1 MPVSPTNSQNSLQ
14 ERDLFCIW
22 TPKHLSR
29 LLNLTP
35 AWKSQSCWRSINCLQ
50 GSAGSPSRCLHL
62 RVIWPL
68 PHLHQIKTHYYFV
81 WYQVDL
87 KYSHAFKLCSLTLL
101 SELIVNAILIPLQ
114 QFQISACLPLH
125 TCFIWNPSFHD
136 TTAFLILTLGFQ
148 CTDTPLL
155 HISNQLSHMV
165 SKFIPVLL
173 NYLFAFSF
181 NILK

>member
-1 MPVSPTNSQNSLQ
+1 MPVSPTNSQNFLQ

-62 RVIWPL
+62 RVTWPL

-87 KYSHAFKLCSLTLL
+87 IILKCIQSLLL
-101 SELIVNAILIPLQ
+101 E
-114 QFQISACLPLH
+114 
-125 TCFIWNPSFHD
+125 
-136 TTAFLILTLGFQ
+136 FLIWTNSQCHPCPSVAVSNLSLSSSAHLFYLKSFFPWHNCFPRSQLGISMHRYSPHTYFKPTFAYGIKIHS
-148 CTDTPLL
+148 CTT
-155 HISNQLSHMV
+155 
-165 SKFIPVLL
+165 
-173 NYLFAFSF
+173 
-181 NILK
+181 